1 MRARGECAHP
11 YEQNVDAFSLP
22 ALVLHVVGNLDLGR
36 SHAHIHTHTYSH
48 ARTYLHTHTPIQH
61 ISPPFNLI
69 PLPFTHTRTH
79 RISRNL
85 SPRTCSLIHSHFND
99 IKLTLK
105 QLTIMLLNSRERR
118 GPYRQSET
126 GAALVRVQL
135 QAGRRVRTCPSSGWA
150 ACSSVVTE
158 CMVSGCLQPSGWAAC
173 SSVE

>member
-1 MRARGECAHP
+1 MCTSLRAKRRCVQSAYTSSPCRRQFG
-11 YEQNVDAFSLP
+11 SWTL
-22 ALVLHVVGNLDLGR
+22 
-36 SHAHIHTHTYSH
+36 
-48 ARTYLHTHTPIQH
+48 ARTYTYAHIFARTHLPTHAHTYPAYLSTL
-61 ISPPFNLI
+61 NLI